1 LTSAGFDVLVLFMID
16 AVEVMERHGRTLAR
30 LTELGLALAERAQ
43 EQALAAMDGE
53 DPKAVADLSL
63 TFHRISRS
71 VRQSIALE
79 AKLVRDAAR
88 AEREAAAEA
97 EHRRTALLRDP
108 VARVRRKTA
117 VQEALEKVIW
127 NEREG
132 EEADYLLDL
141 LETRLTV
148 GGFDDDFCLEPLE
161 DHIARLCADL
171 GLPLPSESTERPPP
185 PPSPTWRPP
194 DSG

>member
-1 LTSAGFDVLVLFMID
+1 MID
-16 AVEVMERHGRTLAR
+16 TVEMAERHGRMLGRLA
-30 LTELGLALAERAQ
+30 ELGMSLAEGMHAQ
-43 EQALAAMDGE
+43 VATAMEAG
-53 DPKAVADLSL
+53 DPKAVAELTL
-63 TFHRISRS
+63 TFHRVSRS

-97 EHRRTALLRDP
+97 ERKRTAILRDP
-108 VARVRRKTA
+108 VAMLRRKAA
-117 VQEALEKVIW
+117 VQEAIEKVIW

-171 GLPLPSESTERPPP
+171 GLPLPADSAPKDTAPA
-185 PPSPTWRPP
+185 PPSPIWRPP
-194 DSG
+194 DRKAAPESG